1 MKVTKRDGRLEDFNA
16 SNIHRQTVLACEGL
30 KCDAS
35 ELELSAGIMF
45 KDKMQTSEIQTGLIN
60 AARFKVDVDTPDWT
74 YVAARLKLYDLYHN
88 IENYYGV
95 VKGPGDVYNKV
106 SLNMYISRN
115 KDILADYFN
124 KYAEDEITELNSY
137 IDPKRDL
144 LYNFTAMETM
154 TLRYLMKRAKLPYNI
169 RMLKNNNINPE
180 DIKQKL
186 RDYKE
191 YNNIKNKNISIE
203 LPQHMHMSVA
213 MFAAQNEKDKV
224 YWAKKFY
231 DKLSKLEMIAATPIN
246 SNCRKKSASTASCFV
261 MTMGDNIEDIF
272 NTYKEFG
279 YASSSGGGVGYDLT
293 MLRSIGSWIYTRYNA
308 SNGIVPNAKVA
319 NDIAVYI
326 DQAGS
331 RKGAF
336 AAYLGIWHADL
347 FNFIDLRKKE
357 GDERARCQDLFLGLT
372 YNDEFMSRLDKWRE
386 NRKNN
391 IQDETIWTL
400 FDPYDT
406 PELAYLYGEEFSKKY
421 NEYEQLFKEFPAL
434 FNPNTKSYPIRTIAA
449 AIAKSYIEE
458 GMPYAFFKCTT
469 NKRNEHPELGV
480 IHSSNL
486 CVAGDTLILTK
497 EYGNKPIKELVESG
511 IIETECWNGNQW
523 SLTKLVKTSDS
534 SKLLTVTLSNGSI
547 INATEYHKWYIDID
561 GNETE
566 VRTIELQP
574 NAKLYKYY
582 DNEGNVYD
590 NVRVVSV
597 EDNNIAEA
605 TYCGNEPLRHR
616 LMFNGVLTGNCTE
629 FMNPTTTDEVSV
641 CNLGS
646 VNLAKYTDDTTLQD
660 TVETMHRMLDNIVDV
675 TTYKSAKANKQQKLF
690 RSVGQG
696 FLGEAEL
703 MANKQIYLTSKEHK
717 EWADR
722 TYKLIRET
730 IDNYNKKLAEEKGSC
745 PAVQGKRNAYT
756 TCIAP
761 NTTSGIFASTTNS
774 TEPAFGKVWVE
785 ESKIGTIKMT
795 APNININN
803 FAYYQDAYELD
814 QFKLI
819 EVEAIRQKYID
830 MGISHSMFIDV
841 NKFPDYKI
849 PSSIVIDL
857 IIYAWKQG
865 LKSLYY
871 LRSSQVDGTGVEK
884 HTKKISCIGCAN

>member
-106 SLNMYISRN
+106 NLNMYISRN

-124 KYAEDEITELNSY
+124 KYTEDEITELNSY

-293 MLRSIGSWIYTRYNA
+293 MLRSIGSWIDTRYNA

-331 RKGAF
+331 RRGAF

-406 PELAYLYGEEFSKKY
+406 PELTQLYGEEFSKKY

-449 AIAKSYIEE
+449 VIAKSYIEE

-486 CVAGDTLILTK
+486 C
-497 EYGNKPIKELVESG
+497 
-511 IIETECWNGNQW
+511 
-523 SLTKLVKTSDS
+523 
-534 SKLLTVTLSNGSI
+534 
-547 INATEYHKWYIDID
+547 
-561 GNETE
+561 
-566 VRTIELQP
+566 
-574 NAKLYKYY
+574 
-582 DNEGNVYD
+582 
-590 NVRVVSV
+590 
-597 EDNNIAEA
+597 
-605 TYCGNEPLRHR
+605 
-616 LMFNGVLTGNCTE
+616 TE
-629 FMNPTTTDEVSV
+629 FMNPTATDEVSV

-646 VNLAKYTDDTTLQD
+646 VNLAKYTDDTTLKD

-849 PSSIVIDL
+849 PSSTVIDL

-884 HTKKISCIGCAN
+884 HTKEISCIGCAN